1 MNSFE
6 VGDRVVYKPKFEVG
20 DRVVYNP
27 KDPGLAPNTARP
39 RDIGIV
45 TAVTDDYVS
54 IRFDT
59 GRQNNIPRDFV
70 THYSQSKMGRHLSH
84 RRRVLANIPNAV
96 NRRNANALLRNRM
109 NQRGLNM
116 KNPIATT
123 ISNFLDGSRKRKTR
137 RSKKNRKSA

>member
-1 MNSFE
+1 MST
-6 VGDRVVYKPKFEVG
+6 FEVG

-45 TAVTDDYVS
+45 TAVTDYYVS
-54 IRFDT
+54 IRFDN
-59 GRQNNIPRDFV
+59 GRQNNIPRGYV
-70 THYSQSKMGRHLSH
+70 THYSQSNMGRRMSH